1 MEFHPLLGAALEL
14 DKTYRIVIGLKE
26 TDGNSMRLRSNLAG
40 AGVCRTLVWRRSRIM
55 AAESAVCLHLA
66 AEPWRDHFLMG
77 TIKDGWHDRLVVP
90 RRKSWL

>member
-40 AGVCRTLVWRRSRIM
+40 AGVCRPSSGGAAKSLLPKAGFAFTWRRN
-55 AAESAVCLHLA
+55 LG
-66 AEPWRDHFLMG
+66 G
-77 TIKDGWHDRLVVP
+77 TT
-90 RRKSWL
+90 S